1 MYNSSCLIR
10 NPVNKSW
17 VDQSEPVGTRTNPP
31 TRHPSPYHHPHHG
44 LQPVTGRVRVWAS
57 TPGVQPVSI
66 PNYQGS

>member
-17 VDQSEPVGTRTNPP
+17 VDQSEPVGTRTNPLTLAR
-31 TRHPSPYHHPHHG
+31 TRHPHHG

-57 TPGVQPVSI
+57 APGVQPVSI
-66 PNYQGS
+66 PR